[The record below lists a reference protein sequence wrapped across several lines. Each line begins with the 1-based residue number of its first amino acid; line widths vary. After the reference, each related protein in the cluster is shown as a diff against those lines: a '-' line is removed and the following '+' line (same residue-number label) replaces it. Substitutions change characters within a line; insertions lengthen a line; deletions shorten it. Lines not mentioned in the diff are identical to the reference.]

1 MLSKGSAKKVT
12 IFLNEDTQHHLG
24 SLYESILTFLL
35 HKGVSG
41 ATVTRALSGFG
52 AHRIIHTPKIE
63 VLAEHLPLRLEFIE
77 TAEKVDELLPTLY
90 EMVTDGLIEVQD
102 TTVVKIAN
110 KEHPSLDLNQ
120 PHERRAGKAK
130 LMRIFMGEADRW
142 NGEPLYD
149 AIVKR
154 LLMMDIAGATV
165 YRGILGYGAKGHTH
179 KNNLLHTNRDLP
191 VMISVVE
198 TEEKLGQAA
207 SAVEEMLQDG
217 LIVVS
222 DVDMVR
228 LVRSRASPDTAQSDK
243 MPSGT
248 NPEAADAKLPTR

>member
-1 MLSKGSAKKVT
+1 MLSKGTAKKVT
-12 IFLNEDTQHHLG
+12 IFLNEDTQHHFG

-77 TAEKVDELLPTLY
+77 TAEKVEELLPTLY
-90 EMVTDGLIEVQD
+90 DMVTDGLIEVQD

-110 KEHPSLDLNQ
+110 KEKRQLEPKQ
-120 PHERRAGKAK
+120 PHQRKAK
-130 LMRIFMGEADRW
+130 QMRIFMGEADRW
-142 NGEPLYD
+142 HGEPLYD

-154 LLMMDIAGATV
+154 LRMIDIAGATV

-179 KNNLLHTNRDLP
+179 KHNMLHTNRDLP
-191 VMISVVE
+191 VMISVIE
-198 TEEKLGQAA
+198 TEEKLSEAA
-207 SAVEEMLQDG
+207 EAVEEMLQDG

-222 DVDMVR
+222 DVDVVR
-228 LVRSRASPDTAQSDK
+228 LVHSHLLSDRA
-243 MPSGT
+243 
-248 NPEAADAKLPTR
+248 PEAPDAKLPAR